1 MKDEYFFT
9 LDGLSVGYGKK
20 AVVSD
25 INVRLPRGTVLS
37 LVGPNGAGKSTILN
51 TITRRLSALAG
62 VVCVDGGDIRKMR
75 GRDVAQRLA
84 AVTTERIRPE
94 LTTVYEIA
102 ASGRY
107 PYTNAFG
114 TLTPNDK
121 KAVWDA
127 LSRVGVD
134 DIVDCDFLSLSDGQR
149 QRVMLARAICQ
160 EPDVIVLDE
169 PTSYLDIKHKIELLE
184 ILRSMARSGVTV
196 VMSMHEIDL
205 ASKVSDILMLIK
217 DGRVAGL
224 GAPGDVADADSV
236 RELYGIGC
244 GSYDDVFGSVELP
257 RADGEPLLF
266 VVGGGG
272 CGIPFYRRA
281 QSLSVPCAAGIIA
294 ENDVDIIP
302 ARALCVEVIT
312 APVFE
317 IFTER
322 EAAAAHA
329 VIDRCRAVADCGA
342 VYGVVNRENAR
353 LLDYARERGKRII
366 TSPDETAEACG
377 I

>member
-1 MKDEYFFT
+1 MESEYFFT

-25 INVRLPRGTVLS
+25 INVHLPRGTVLS

-62 VVCVDGGDIRKMR
+62 VVCVDGGDIKKMR

-102 ASGRY
+102 SSGRY

-114 TLTPNDK
+114 TLTRDDK
-121 KAVWDA
+121 AAVKDA

-134 DIVDCDFLSLSDGQR
+134 DIADCDFLSLSDGQR

-184 ILRSMARSGVTV
+184 ILRTMARSGVTV

-205 ASKVSDILMLIK
+205 ASKVSDMLMLIK

-224 GAPGDVADADSV
+224 GTPDEVADADSV
-236 RELYGIGC
+236 RELYGIEC

-266 VVGGGG
+266 VVGGSGR
-272 CGIPFYRRA
+272 GIPFYRRA

-312 APVFE
+312 APAFE

-322 EAAAAHA
+322 EAAMARA
-329 VIDRCRAVADCGA
+329 VIDKCHAVADCGA
-342 VYGVVNRENAR
+342 VYGAVNRENAR
-353 LLDYARERGKRII
+353 LLDYARERGKCVIS
-366 TSPDETAEACG
+366 SPNETAEACG